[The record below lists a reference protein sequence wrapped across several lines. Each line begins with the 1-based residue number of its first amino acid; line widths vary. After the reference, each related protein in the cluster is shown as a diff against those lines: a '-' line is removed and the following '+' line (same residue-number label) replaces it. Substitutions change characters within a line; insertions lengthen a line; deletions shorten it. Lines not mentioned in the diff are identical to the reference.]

1 MNSTQ
6 IKKISKELDHIL
18 GICKCKPNS
27 KCIYWK
33 LVDSADS
40 GKAQKNAIL
49 KLIQEVGGK
58 SGKATK

>member
-6 IKKISKELDHIL
+6 MKKIDKELNHIL
-18 GICKCKPNS
+18 GICKCKPNG

-33 LVDSADS
+33 IVDSADP

>member
-6 IKKISKELDHIL
+6 MKKIDKELEHIL
-18 GICKCKPNS
+18 GICKCKLNS

-33 LVDSADS
+33 IVDSPDP

-58 SGKATK
+58 NGKATK

>member
-18 GICKCKPNS
+18 GICKCKPS
-27 KCIYWK
+27 RKCIYWK
-33 LVDSADS
+33 LVDSTDS